1 MDECI
6 ISLVQQVEKAL
17 KEQQRL
23 AYIDPEKAEEE
34 KEKGNALFK
43 KGSLSRNTP

>member
-6 ISLVQQVEKAL
+6 ISLVQQAEKAL

-23 AYIDPEKAEEE
+23 AYIDPKKAEEE

-43 KGSLSRNTP
+43 KGSLSRNTH